1 MNVQGAERQ
10 DGFPHC
16 KYQVRK
22 LEQRD
27 IEAVYG
33 LCQSNPQFYEFH
45 PPFVTRESI
54 LEDMAALPPG
64 KTMADKYF
72 MGFWKEGVLVAILD
86 LIVNY
91 PRDRMAYIGLFMTD
105 AVCQNRGVGSEIIQE
120 LASALTVSGFDKIR
134 LAIDE
139 GNPQSEAFW
148 LKNHFVKTG
157 EIYPSETSSYFPME
171 RSLNKVTE
179 KA

>member
-1 MNVQGAERQ
+1 MSVQMFGI
-10 DGFPHC
+10 DHDFSSC

-22 LEQRD
+22 LENKD
-27 IEAVYG
+27 IEAVYT
-33 LCQSNPQFYEFH
+33 LCQSNPQFYEYH

-64 KTMADKYF
+64 KVMADKHF
-72 MGFWKEGVLVAILD
+72 MGFWKDGVLMAILD

-91 PRDRMAYIGLFMTD
+91 PQEKAAYIGLFMTD

-120 LASALTVSGFDKIR
+120 LATILAAGGFEKIR

-157 EIYPSETSSYFPME
+157 ESYPSEMSIYIPME
-171 RSLNKVTE
+171 RTLNTVN
-179 KA
+179 